1 MTASGTVAGTIW
13 LRAKSN
19 VLVAGA
25 SSRFNG
31 RWYVTGVTHKIDG
44 SGYKTDFKCVR

>member
-1 MTASGTVAGTIW
+1 MSASGSTFGNIW

-19 VLVAGA
+19 VQIEGV
-25 SSRFNG
+25 SERFRG
-31 RWYVTGVTHKIDG
+31 EWYVSSVTHKIDD